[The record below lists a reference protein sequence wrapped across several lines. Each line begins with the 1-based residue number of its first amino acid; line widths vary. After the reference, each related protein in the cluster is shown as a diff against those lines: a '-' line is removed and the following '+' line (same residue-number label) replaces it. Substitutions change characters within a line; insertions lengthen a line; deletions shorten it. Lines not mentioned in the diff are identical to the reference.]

1 MTNRLHGAL
10 IKSKFTI
17 RNKQNNIKMA
27 FNFTPFPVLETERL
41 TLRALEL
48 NDAKAIFGLRTNKEV
63 NTFITRTMLNNL
75 SETRALI
82 DSISNSIANNTRI
95 FWVLES
101 KNTAELLGTIGLNN
115 FETEENYAEIGYD
128 LHPDFQENGYMSEA
142 FEAIL
147 KFSAKQMDLKFV
159 EAFTHQ
165 NNNASVALLK
175 KYNFELQPD
184 KKDADFEDNQIYRFA
199 VDA

>member
-1 MTNRLHGAL
+1 
-10 IKSKFTI
+10 
-17 RNKQNNIKMA
+17 MA

-75 SETRALI
+75 SETRAFI
-82 DSISNSIANNTRI
+82 DRISNSIANNAGV

-101 KNTAELLGTIGLNN
+101 KDTAEFIGTVGLRN
-115 FETEENYAEIGYD
+115 FEIEEDYAEIGYD
-128 LHPDFQENGYMSEA
+128 MHPDFQEDGYMSEA
-142 FEAIL
+142 FKAIL
-147 KFSAKQMDLKFV
+147 NFAAKQMDLKFI
-159 EAFTHQ
+159 EAFTHKE
-165 NNNASVALLK
+165 NNASVALLEK
-175 KYNFELQPD
+175 FNFELQPD
-184 KKDADFEDNQIYRFA
+184 RKDANVAENHIYRFA

>member
-1 MTNRLHGAL
+1 
-10 IKSKFTI
+10 
-17 RNKQNNIKMA
+17 MA

-75 SETRALI
+75 SETRAFI
-82 DSISNSIANNTRI
+82 DSISNSIVNNTGV

-101 KNTAELLGTIGLNN
+101 KDTAELLGTVGLRN
-115 FETEENYAEIGYD
+115 FEIEEDYAEIGYD
-128 LHPDFQENGYMSEA
+128 MHPDFQENGYMSEA
-142 FEAIL
+142 FKAIL
-147 KFSAKQMDLKFV
+147 NFAAKQMDLKFI
-159 EAFTHQ
+159 EAFTHKE
-165 NNNASVALLK
+165 NNASVALLEK
-175 KYNFELQPD
+175 FNFELQPD
-184 KKDADFEDNQIYRFA
+184 RKDANVEENHIYRFA

>member
-1 MTNRLHGAL
+1 
-10 IKSKFTI
+10 
-17 RNKQNNIKMA
+17 MA

-75 SETRALI
+75 SETRAFI
-82 DSISNSIANNTRI
+82 DSISNSIVNNTGV

-101 KNTAELLGTIGLNN
+101 KDTAELLGTVGLRN
-115 FETEENYAEIGYD
+115 FEIEEDYAEIGYD
-128 LHPDFQENGYMSEA
+128 MHPDFQENGYMSEA
-142 FEAIL
+142 FEVIL
-147 KFSAKQMDLKFV
+147 DFSAKQMDLKFL
-159 EAFTHQ
+159 EAFTHKD
-165 NNNASVALLK
+165 NNASAALLE
-175 KYNFELQPD
+175 KYNFKLQPNR
-184 KKDADFEDNQIYRFA
+184 KDANVEENHIYRFA

>member
-1 MTNRLHGAL
+1 
-10 IKSKFTI
+10 
-17 RNKQNNIKMA
+17 MA

-63 NTFITRTMLNNL
+63 NTFITRTRLNNL

-101 KNTAELLGTIGLNN
+101 KDTAELLGTIGLNN
-115 FETEENYAEIGYD
+115 FETEEDYAEIGYD
-128 LHPDFQENGYMSEA
+128 MHPDFQENGYMSEA
-142 FEAIL
+142 FKAIL
-147 KFSAKQMDLKFV
+147 
-159 EAFTHQ
+159 
-165 NNNASVALLK
+165 
-175 KYNFELQPD
+175 
-184 KKDADFEDNQIYRFA
+184 
-199 VDA
+199 